1 MNLKPEDFLKTILTA
16 VRFLKKKSEHL
27 YLFIIY
33 YFGEISDPPPP
44 SVLQTQYQDK
54 AKSKLLCGP
63 SRDNELLSNPE
74 ILMYPAGLMALI
86 NRRFLM
92 PLAAL
97 TFPILLTCYL

>member
-1 MNLKPEDFLKTILTA
+1 M
-16 VRFLKKKSEHL
+16 
-27 YLFIIY
+27 FIIY

-74 ILMYPAGLMALI
+74 ILMYPAGLMAPCNVLI
-86 NRRFLM
+86 KRRFLM